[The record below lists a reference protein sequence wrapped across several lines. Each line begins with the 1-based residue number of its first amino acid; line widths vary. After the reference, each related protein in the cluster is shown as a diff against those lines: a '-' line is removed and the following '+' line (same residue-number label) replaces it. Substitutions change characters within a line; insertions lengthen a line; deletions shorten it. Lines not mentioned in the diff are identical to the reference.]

1 MTENTDPTDT
11 NNPDES
17 GWADCPNGE
26 ISRMVER
33 VAHQRKL
40 ATAIRLSAVA
50 GLLLL
55 GIGLRLFP
63 APTVQTAETPEG
75 EYDFG
80 SICCSEV
87 IDYAAAFHKGE
98 LDEEKTAKI
107 IQHIAKCPHCG
118 PAFEKMAAEPQA
130 ATDRNPVPGRVAIL
144 ADSLPFAGR

>member
-1 MTENTDPTDT
+1 MTENTDPTNT
-11 NNPDES
+11 NDPDES

-40 ATAIRLSAVA
+40 ATAGKVSAIA
-50 GLLLL
+50 GMLLL
-55 GIGLRLFP
+55 GIGVWLFSP
-63 APTVQTAETPEG
+63 PSVQNAATPEG

-98 LDEEKTAKI
+98 LNGEKTAQI
-107 IQHIAKCPHCG
+107 SQHIATCPHCG
-118 PAFEKMAAEPQA
+118 PVFEKMAAEPHA
-130 ATDRNPVPGRVAIL
+130 AYQRTDQPSRSAVL
-144 ADSLPFAGR
+144 ADSLTLVSR